1 MLIHPDL
8 VERFEQR
15 LSRLEPLFQSLGT
28 INRTLEICELS
39 KPGDDERVLAY
50 SSELLA
56 KPQHPD
62 LRDIDLFMWLPKAR
76 SEPSYQKS
84 PYERE
89 LEQALAEDRLFRTRH
104 VNGII
109 AGED

>member
-1 MLIHPDL
+1 LFRDL
-8 VERFEQR
+8 
-15 LSRLEPLFQSLGT
+15 GG
-28 INRTLEICELS
+28 INRTLKICELS

-62 LRDIDLFMWLPKAR
+62 LRDVDLFMWLPKER

-89 LEQALAEDRLFRTRH
+89 LEKALNEDRLFRRRH
-104 VNGII
+104 MEGVIGKSCN
-109 AGED
+109 D